1 LPTQQIIARDDAAT
15 AIHFPIRLLTI
26 ALVLTTVAFAWFGWI
41 IFDERRDAKMFQDE
55 SLRTEE
61 LRGVIIHL
69 DEVLTM
75 SARMAAATGDPKW
88 EERYRRF
95 EPQLDAAI
103 KETTKLGMTLHDSKA
118 AARTDEANIKLV
130 EMENRAFALVRA
142 GRKEEAQAV
151 VFSPEYEAQKKIYA
165 EGINSFNSQIRR
177 EVDEHER
184 QDNRIDFL
192 SIFGALVV
200 LVISFAAWLSVVR
213 GLQRWRVNLEHAV
226 SERKQAEQALRRAHD
241 ELEVRVEQRT
251 AELGRTNQALQAEI
265 TERLQAEMASTR
277 LAAIVESSDD
287 AIIGKTLDGYVTS
300 WNRGAEMVFGYSRK
314 EMTGKHISVLIPD
327 DRKDEEPGIMKKIKR
342 GESVN
347 HYETVRR
354 RKDGWLIDISV
365 TVSPIRD
372 AHENIIGASKVA
384 RDITERRRLEKEII
398 EISNRE
404 QQRIGQDLHDGLCQ
418 ELTGIELMCQVL
430 EQKLATKSKPESK
443 QVGEIT
449 QHIRDAISHT
459 RKLAHGLSPVEL
471 ATNGFM
477 SALYELAMHIQK
489 LFRIECRIE
498 CPKPVLIRNNLFAT
512 HLYRIVQE
520 AINNAVK
527 HGKAKNI
534 FISLKPAGDRFALT
548 VADDG
553 IGFSNETKKSG
564 GMGLHIMKYRAGVLD
579 AALEVRSNID
589 GLGTSVICVFRK
601 KL

>member
-1 LPTQQIIARDDAAT
+1 LADFIIIRLMKNRGQLTRAGLIKIVKELQQMASVNQVQQIKNLDAPRDSEERLRAILET
-15 AIHFPIRLLTI
+15 AVEGIITI
-26 ALVLTTVAFAWFGWI
+26 
-41 IFDERRDAKMFQDE
+41 DE
-55 SLRTEE
+55 
-61 LRGVIIHL
+61 RGVIESL
-69 DEVLTM
+69 NP
-75 SARMAAATGDPKW
+75 SAEKIFGYTAAEAIGQNVKLLMPEPFRHEHDGYLKNYHQTGH
-88 EERYRRF
+88 
-95 EPQLDAAI
+95 A
-103 KETTKLGMTLHDSKA
+103 
-118 AARTDEANIKLV
+118 
-130 EMENRAFALVRA
+130 
-142 GRKEEAQAV
+142 
-151 VFSPEYEAQKKIYA
+151 KII
-165 EGINSFNSQIRR
+165 GIGR
-177 EVDEHER
+177 EVMGRRKD
-184 QDNRIDFL
+184 
-192 SIFGALVV
+192 GAL
-200 LVISFAAWLSVVR
+200 FPMDLSVSELKLAKRRMFTGFVR
-213 GLQRWRVNLEHAV
+213 
-226 SERKQAEQALRRAHD
+226 D
-241 ELEVRVEQRT
+241 
-251 AELGRTNQALQAEI
+251 I
-265 TERLQAEMASTR
+265 TERKNAEKA
-277 LAAIVESSDD
+277 LLHYAAMVESSDD